1 MWTPVLNK
9 GKPFPIKKIP
19 VEVWAIGA
27 FQFKGIPGV
36 TKVNIDILNVR
47 RCF

>member
-1 MWTPVLNK
+1 MKPVWTPGLNK

-36 TKVNIDILNVR
+36 TKVKTDCHL
-47 RCF
+47 